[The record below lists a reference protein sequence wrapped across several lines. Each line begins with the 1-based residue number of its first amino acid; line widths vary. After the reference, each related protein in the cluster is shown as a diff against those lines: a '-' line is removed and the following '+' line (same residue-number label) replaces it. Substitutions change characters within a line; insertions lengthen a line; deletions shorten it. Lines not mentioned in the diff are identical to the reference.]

1 MLSEWLNGMSTSE
14 IIGQILGIFVIIGC
28 IINAQFPKR
37 WQMLLCQVA
46 LNGLSVANYLLL
58 GQGLAVALPCAV
70 AVVHC
75 TVNIVRDQKNKP
87 APMWEN
93 GVFIA
98 LYPIS
103 WGVGFLI
110 SVINGTAS
118 PLALLPLV
126 ALVFFILSVS
136 AKKEQMM
143 RVFTLCNATMYLI
156 YNIIYMNIAFVAHAF
171 TITSVII
178 ALLRYRTKTDE
189 VKEEINP

>member
-1 MLSEWLNGMSTSE
+1 
-14 IIGQILGIFVIIGC
+14 
-28 IINAQFPKR
+28 
-37 WQMLLCQVA
+37 
-46 LNGLSVANYLLL
+46 
-58 GQGLAVALPCAV
+58 
-70 AVVHC
+70 
-75 TVNIVRDQKNKP
+75 
-87 APMWEN
+87 MWES

-110 SVINGTAS
+110 SVSNGTAS
-118 PLALLPLV
+118 PLHLIPLAAL
-126 ALVFFILSVS
+126 AFFIFSVS